1 MSGLLCEKC
10 DSGTK
15 VVDSRCTPHPDTPIA
30 ARRAAMA
37 WGGIDESW
45 QCRRRVCS
53 TCFAISWTIEMPMT
67 TLMDLMM
74 LVEQGKAKNVVAALQ
89 GK

>member
-1 MSGLLCEKC
+1 
-10 DSGTK
+10 
-15 VVDSRCTPHPDTPIA
+15 
-30 ARRAAMA
+30 
-37 WGGIDESW
+37 
-45 QCRRRVCS
+45 
-53 TCFAISWTIEMPMT
+53 MPMT